1 MLPVTWLLLALAAD
15 GVRSSHEGAAAD
27 IAAMHRMAN
36 GDGAALAELYDRHGR
51 AIFSLAFR
59 ILREQADAEEVV
71 QDVFAQAWRHAA
83 RYDTSRGAVVAW
95 LLILTR
101 SRAIDR
107 LRTRRGQPVSQEE
120 HPSAVEALAAAAAP
134 ADLELHSADQARRVR
149 AALDALPFLQKAAIE
164 LAYFEGLTH
173 AEVAERLQQP
183 LGTVKTRIRA
193 GLLRLRT
200 AFDGERA

>member
-1 MLPVTWLLLALAAD
+1 MRLL
-15 GVRSSHEGAAAD
+15 
-27 IAAMHRMAN
+27 
-36 GDGAALAELYDRHGR
+36 
-51 AIFSLAFR
+51 
-59 ILREQADAEEVV
+59 
-71 QDVFAQAWRHAA
+71 
-83 RYDTSRGAVVAW
+83 
-95 LLILTR
+95 R
-101 SRAIDR
+101 SRPIWNFTR
-107 LRTRRGQPVSQEE
+107 PIRRG
-120 HPSAVEALAAAAAP
+120 
-134 ADLELHSADQARRVR
+134 VR